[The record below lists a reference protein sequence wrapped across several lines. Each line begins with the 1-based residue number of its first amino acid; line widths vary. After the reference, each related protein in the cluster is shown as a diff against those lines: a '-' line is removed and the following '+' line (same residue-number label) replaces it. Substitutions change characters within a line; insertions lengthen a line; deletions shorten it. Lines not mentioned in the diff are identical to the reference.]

1 MNIFHAEKVHDAVV
15 KTTKATAIASAVL
28 VSANTIAQ
36 DDMMIEEVIVSAQKK
51 SENLQNVPI
60 SVTTLSADELDSLNI
75 KDFAD
80 YVLQLP
86 AASAVQ
92 RRPGQGQIF
101 MRGISDGGNVNQSL
115 QGPAVAIY
123 LDESPVTMIGDNL
136 DVHVYDIERVESLT
150 GPQGTLY
157 GAASQAGNLKII
169 TKKPS

>member
-1 MNIFHAEKVHDAVV
+1 MEQETKIINKNDNLDINVYIIGVI

-28 VSANTIAQ
+28 VSSNAIAQ
-36 DDMMIEEVIVSAQKK
+36 DDLAIEEVIVTAQKK

-60 SVTTLSADELDSLNI
+60 SVTTLSSDELENLNI

-101 MRGISDGGNVNQSL
+101 MRGISDGGNSNQSL
-115 QGPAVAIY
+115 QGPAVAIC
-123 LDESPVTMIGDNL
+123 LDAVSYTHLTLPTTSPV
-136 DVHVYDIERVESLT
+136 
-150 GPQGTLY
+150 
-157 GAASQAGNLKII
+157 
-169 TKKPS
+169 